1 MPVKHLRIS
10 LILWSTTLPQ
20 MLMLVLTTATVQQK
34 LMTKLILFL
43 LNLQE
48 RGWGGVGTY
57 RRKAALLPSLPD
69 TQRLIHPFKSTVLSP
84 FGKSLPVVM

>member
-1 MPVKHLRIS
+1 MPVKHLHIS
-10 LILWSTTLPQ
+10 LILWSTTLPH
-20 MLMLVLTTATVQQK
+20 MLMLILTTATVQQK
-34 LMTKLILFL
+34 LMKKLILFL

-69 TQRLIHPFKSTVLSP
+69 TQRLVHPFKSTVLSP
-84 FGKSLPVVM
+84 FGKCLPVVM